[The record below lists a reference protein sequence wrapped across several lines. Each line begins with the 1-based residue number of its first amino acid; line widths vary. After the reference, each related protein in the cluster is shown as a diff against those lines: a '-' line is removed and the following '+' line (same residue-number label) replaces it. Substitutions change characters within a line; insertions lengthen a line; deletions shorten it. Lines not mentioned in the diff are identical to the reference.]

1 MKISEQNHKE
11 TSLISKI
18 VEKELNGGNLY
29 GQSNQMAFLAK
40 SLRWHRTLQSEFG
53 SLVYQWIKFHARLHS
68 TNPSQ
73 YYDERNEW
81 IGEMCERLW
90 RTGFLDIWSG
100 DEKAIDEALEEES
113 HRFFADD
120 DVPILSAER
129 ILKMMEESK

>member
-1 MKISEQNHKE
+1 METKNHKE
-11 TSLISKI
+11 MSLISKMM
-18 VEKELNGGNLY
+18 ENELNGGNLY

-40 SLRWHRTLQSEFG
+40 SLRWHRTIQSELGKMFFN
-53 SLVYQWIKFHARLHS
+53 WIKFHARLHS
-68 TNPSQ
+68 KNPMK
-73 YYDERNEW
+73 YYDPRNEL

-100 DEKAIDEALEEES
+100 DEREIDKALEEES

-120 DVPILSAER
+120 DVPILSAEK